1 MVPIFKGKG
10 DIWNCCCYLAV
21 ELLEHGMKVVERLRR
36 IVTVDFAF
44 TIDAVFI
51 LGRLQEDYH
60 AKGKSI
66 YVFCGPRESF

>member
-1 MVPIFKGKG
+1 
-10 DIWNCCCYLAV
+10 
-21 ELLEHGMKVVERLRR
+21 MKVVERLRR

-44 TIDAVFI
+44 TIDAVFF

-66 YVFCGPRESF
+66 SVFCGPRESF